1 MLDEND
7 IKTTLAKIN
16 RNDLYITY
24 DTSHFYTCDGN
35 VENLWEYFDK
45 LIKNVHLVDNFSKD
59 SDTHPPLGTGKVN
72 FHEIFDVMDNHNY
85 QGPIIIELSTTKDLT
100 QSINFINK
108 FL

>member
-7 IKTTLAKIN
+7 IKNTLSKIN
-16 RNDLYITY
+16 RTDLYITY
-24 DTSHFYTCDGN
+24 DTSHFYTCDGDIN
-35 VENLWEYFDK
+35 ILWDYFDK
-45 LIKNVHLVDNFSKD
+45 IIKNVHLVDNFSKD

-72 FHEIFDVMDNHNY
+72 FHEIFQVMNNHNY
-85 QGPIIIELSTTKDLT
+85 QGPIIIELSTAKDLD